1 MQRCGRSRSTPGPPP
16 AGASP
21 PTRGSGSRCASSAGR
36 GARTVNP
43 DFLDLLAALVRAKTR
58 FLVVGAHALA
68 AHGVPRATG
77 DLDVWIQPDPEN
89 ARRVR
94 EALLDFGAPAE
105 ALGLP
110 PADLAAPGLVFQLGA
125 PPRRIDVLTAITG
138 VAFDD
143 AWSSRSVHRVGEIDV
158 PFVPGTGRADLQQA
172 RNRPDEGSR
181 RRGNSR
187 TARSPAEAVSG
198 AAARYPG
205 CNCARNRS
213 RSRATSRR
221 MRETPAASSAT
232 RAESR
237 SAP

>member
-1 MQRCGRSRSTPGPPP
+1 M
-16 AGASP
+16 
-21 PTRGSGSRCASSAGR
+21 
-36 GARTVNP
+36 NP

-158 PFVPGTGRADLQQA
+158 PFLGRDALISNKRATGRTKDLADVEIL
-172 RNRPDEGSR
+172 E
-181 RRGNSR
+181 RRG
-187 TARSPAEAVSG
+187 P
-198 AAARYPG
+198 
-205 CNCARNRS
+205 
-213 RSRATSRR
+213 
-221 MRETPAASSAT
+221 RERPIIHK
-232 RAESR
+232 
-237 SAP
+237 P